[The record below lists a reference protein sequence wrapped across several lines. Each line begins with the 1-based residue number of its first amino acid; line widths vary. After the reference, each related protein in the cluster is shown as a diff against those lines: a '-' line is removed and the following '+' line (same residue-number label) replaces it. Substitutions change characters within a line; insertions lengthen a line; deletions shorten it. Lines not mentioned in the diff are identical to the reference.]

1 MKKTLLIDFD
11 GTIHSYENG
20 WQNGK
25 IYGTVIDG
33 FFDFVIAYSS
43 LYNFAIFSTR
53 SSNPKLHKEMKD
65 WVEEKFKDYLESKNL
80 ITSEE
85 LFTFPTEKPIS
96 YKIIDDRAIS
106 FNGSWNSIPLQ
117 IRQDTW
123 IESQKVYE
131 KIYKFVNC
139 ILSIPYS
146 EDNNS
151 NSNSASS
158 YYFSSSDP
166 GEIDSN
172 KNCFKYQTMHIM
184 KEFQIKSWTRDYE
197 KQNYDIIFRYEI
209 FYKLKVRDILKILSD
224 LVLYSNVFD
233 TEKHALVYEI
243 LDFNSLQSYFINNVK
258 NKDISILISKLYLK
272 YG

>member
-25 IYGTVIDG
+25 IYGTVVAG
-33 FFDFVIAYSS
+33 FFDFVISYSS
-43 LYNFAIFSTR
+43 SYNFAIFSTR

-80 ITSEE
+80 VTSEK

-106 FNGSWNSIPLQ
+106 FNGAWNTIPSQ
-117 IRQDTW
+117 IRQNTW
-123 IESQKVYE
+123 LESQKVYE

-139 ILSIPYS
+139 ILSIPYND
-146 EDNNS
+146 EDNKI
-151 NSNSASS
+151 NSASS
-158 YYFSSSDP
+158 YSVYSSDS
-166 GEIDSN
+166 GEIDVN
-172 KNCFKYQTMHIM
+172 KNCFKYQTMLIM
-184 KEFQIKSWTRDYE
+184 KEFEIKSWTRDYE
-197 KQNYDIIFRYEI
+197 KKNYDIIFRYEI
-209 FYKLKVRDILKILSD
+209 FYKLKVRDILEILRD
-224 LVLYSNVFD
+224 LVLDSKVFD

-258 NKDISILISKLYLK
+258 SKSISLLISKLYLK